1 MSLLNT
7 IFGSHS
13 DKELHKAEKKTN
25 SVLELEEEYSKL
37 SDADLQ
43 HKTVEFKE
51 RLANGETIDDIE
63 IEAFATVREASKRVL
78 GMSHYPVQLTAGF
91 ALNAG
96 NITELSTGEGK
107 SVCVNTKI
115 PTPNGWRLAG
125 DIKVGDTLFDNNGKP
140 TVVTAVYPQGKIET
154 YEFVLKDGRKVKC
167 GKEHLWTVIFNR
179 DVKKYRR
186 GKMYTLSVE
195 ELLKIGNVAKRG
207 FYFSIPMA
215 KAVEYPKKDLEI
227 DPYVMGALLGD
238 GCKNKA
244 NEFQI
249 SSNDE
254 EIPCYIASILGASE
268 YKKKKNGYTWYFY
281 KSEKS
286 KNCHGLAHLKVSD
299 ITKNEEYI
307 SLITDTYCYDKYIPE
322 EYKTASIEQ
331 RWHLIQGLMDT
342 DGNIYRKAPCDNKPR
357 YNMQYATSSEK
368 LKDDF
373 MEVIYSLGLTA
384 SCRVRTLENGKIP
397 NAKHNQYIIKINTD
411 NSVKKNF
418 FRMTRKKSVAE
429 ECENI
434 SKKKNYSC
442 ISVVDIKDLNELTEQ
457 VCFTVDSPDHLFL
470 VDNYIVTHNTLVATC
485 PAYLNALTGEPVMVI
500 TVNDYLAKRDSEWM
514 GKVYKFLGLTVG
526 LIVHEKS
533 DTERREAYNCDIVYA
548 TNVEVGFDYLRDNM
562 AYKLEDMVQ
571 RGLGYVILDE
581 ADSILIDEA
590 RTPLIISGFNGETDE
605 GYKKADAFVKGLNGK
620 IIVEMNN
627 GTKLEQAT
635 MRMQGKELKE
645 QYAEYDYIVEEKTK
659 QVQLTDKG
667 ITKAEEYYGIENLSD
682 PENITI
688 THFITRALK
697 AYGVFHKDVDYVV
710 NDSGV
715 QIVDESTG
723 RIMQGRRYSE
733 GIHQAIEAKEGVK
746 IAQESKTMASI
757 TYQNLFRKFK
767 KLSGMTGTAKT
778 DEEELLG
785 IYNMY
790 VVTVP
795 TNKPVIRKD
804 NPDKVYLT
812 ALAKYNA
819 LVDKVQDCHIKGQP
833 VLIGTT
839 SVEKSD
845 IVHDYLEQAGIPHKV
860 LNAKY
865 HEKEAEII
873 AQAGQYGAVTV
884 ATNMAGRGTDIIL
897 GGNPEYL
904 ALAELK
910 AEGYSDELIVEANS
924 YSNTSDEEILNI
936 RKLYT
941 EKFNRIKDELAE
953 NKQKVIDAGGL
964 FVLGTERHESRRI
977 DNQLRGRSGR
987 QGDAGESL
995 FMLSLDDDLLRLF
1008 GDQMRDKIIAMS
1020 EALHIP
1026 KNYPIDAGVLGK
1038 GVEKAQQRIESKY
1051 YGIRKSTLEFDE
1063 VMAKQ
1068 RDIIYEE
1075 RRKLLEGKLDY
1086 KKTVEAMMSDAID
1099 RKIDNCTPTLKHLTP
1114 DAMGYII
1121 EEFADLNKTIKIPE
1135 YSEDELLDITVS
1147 DIKDIIKKQAIEN
1160 YEKIYEKK
1168 PVEYINDFTKRLL
1181 LFLLDNNWQEMMVDL
1196 DELKKGINFMALA
1209 QKDPLKEYQNQA
1221 FEMFDNMMYYIRE
1234 EVLNTFMGVYE
1245 LEILSF
1251 MAETP
1256 DMVIVNEDNT
1266 NNN

>member
-13 DKELHKAEKKTN
+13 DKELHKAEKKAN
-25 SVLELEEEYSKL
+25 SVIALADEYCRL
-37 SDADLQ
+37 SDSELQ

-51 RLANGETIDDIE
+51 RLANGETINDIE

-78 GMSHYPVQLTAGF
+78 GMFHYPVQLTAGF

-96 NITELSTGEGK
+96 NITELATGEGK
-107 SVCVNTKI
+107 AVSVDTKI

-179 DVKKYRR
+179 DVKEYRR

-227 DPYVMGALLGD
+227 DPYVMGAFLGE
-238 GCKNKA
+238 GSKNSQGVPSLVTD
-244 NEFQI
+244 N
-249 SSNDE
+249 E
-254 EIPCYIASILGASE
+254 EIINLLC
-268 YKKKKNGYTWYFY
+268 N
-281 KSEKS
+281 
-286 KNCHGLAHLKVSD
+286 
-299 ITKNEEYI
+299 
-307 SLITDTYCYDKYIPE
+307 TDCYDKYIPE

-331 RWHLIQGLMDT
+331 RWSLIQGLMDT
-342 DGNIYRKAPCDNKPR
+342 DGKIYRKSPCDIKPR
-357 YNMQYATSSEK
+357 YNMQYVTNSER

-373 MEVIYSLGLTA
+373 MEVVYSLGLTA
-384 SCRVRTLENGKIP
+384 SCRVRTLENERIP
-397 NAKHNQYIIKINTD
+397 NAKHNQYIIEINTED
-411 NSVKKNF
+411 SVKKNF

-434 SKKKNYSC
+434 SKKENYSY

-485 PAYLNALTGEPVMVI
+485 PAYLNALTGEPVMII

-667 ITKAEEYYGIENLSD
+667 ITKAEEYYGVENLSD

-710 NDSGV
+710 NDNGV

-924 YSNTSDEEILNI
+924 YSNTSDEDILNI

-1026 KNYPIDAGVLGK
+1026 KNYPIDAGLLGK

-1051 YGIRKSTLEFDE
+1051 YGIRKSNLEFDE

-1086 KKTVEAMMSDAID
+1086 KKTVETMMSDIID

-1135 YSEDELLDITVS
+1135 YSEDELLDIKVS
-1147 DIKDIIKKQAIEN
+1147 DIKEIIKKQAIEN